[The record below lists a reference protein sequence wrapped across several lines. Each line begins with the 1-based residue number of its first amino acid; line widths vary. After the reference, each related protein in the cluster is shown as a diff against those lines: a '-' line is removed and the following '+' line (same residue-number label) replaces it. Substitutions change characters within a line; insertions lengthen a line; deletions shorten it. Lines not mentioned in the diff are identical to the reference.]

1 MQANLSETTDVSNQQ
16 HQLVQYHGIKPSNHG
31 IQNEPMELESYMSQ
45 VIKNIGA
52 IGDFCRGQFD
62 SISTRMTQ
70 LQDDGEVLERAVSML
85 ANRSDA
91 IAEVSTKNNTTME
104 LLSQAIHQI
113 IWKLNEIDK
122 RTSQGSSDQ
131 ISVIR
136 DLKVSKELVEDKIKK
151 LELSVEKLNSNF
163 VSASSLIKN
172 LMTKNQELEDSI
184 RESMKKG
191 DELEDAAKV
200 QDSKTK
206 NLLKS
211 LNDLGNL
218 PEQIRAIKRDQLG
231 YDQDLDKMN
240 KALKKA
246 EEKFKGLGDRQQ
258 LKSDLSKVEDLSSEV
273 HDLKDKYG
281 ELKIM
286 VETVNED
293 AILKRLKKDL
303 DDSNQ
308 SEFSKIL
315 KNIKNL
321 EDDLKGHYINNDKLS
336 KLSIDLKKKIEGEMK
351 RIDELKSYKE
361 SENVKWNSVNENLE
375 QTKVEI
381 DKLSKKINSNAN
393 DVLKLEAEVFDYSFK
408 EFTNSFNERVDNR
421 LIPLRN
427 EIQDMT
433 KFINKVSSSFDTPLE
448 KILETVKKMVDNK
461 LDGFTDSIDQKLIH
475 LANSKNISPQVPSK
489 SLDGKQIL
497 YKINDKVI
505 DPDKLQASID
515 GKIKIKW
522 CKFQNQCKILS
533 CKFYHES
540 ELCPNFKN
548 CCSPTC
554 YFRHP
559 CAKLEDKKKRMWN
572 NSQSSNSNSRKYFS
586 ARVNG
591 TSKSIG
597 SQPDKEQTSDNF
609 IPFNSSK
616 QGTKSTAPF
625 RSHSFHQPPLCVNSV
640 PMLEQRL

>member
-1 MQANLSETTDVSNQQ
+1 
-16 HQLVQYHGIKPSNHG
+16 
-31 IQNEPMELESYMSQ
+31 
-45 VIKNIGA
+45 
-52 IGDFCRGQFD
+52 
-62 SISTRMTQ
+62 
-70 LQDDGEVLERAVSML
+70 
-85 ANRSDA
+85 
-91 IAEVSTKNNTTME
+91 
-104 LLSQAIHQI
+104 
-113 IWKLNEIDK
+113 
-122 RTSQGSSDQ
+122 
-131 ISVIR
+131 
-136 DLKVSKELVEDKIKK
+136 
-151 LELSVEKLNSNF
+151 
-163 VSASSLIKN
+163 
-172 LMTKNQELEDSI
+172 
-184 RESMKKG
+184 
-191 DELEDAAKV
+191 
-200 QDSKTK
+200 
-206 NLLKS
+206 
-211 LNDLGNL
+211 
-218 PEQIRAIKRDQLG
+218 
-231 YDQDLDKMN
+231 
-240 KALKKA
+240 
-246 EEKFKGLGDRQQ
+246 
-258 LKSDLSKVEDLSSEV
+258 
-273 HDLKDKYG
+273 
-281 ELKIM
+281 
-286 VETVNED
+286 
-293 AILKRLKKDL
+293 
-303 DDSNQ
+303 
-308 SEFSKIL
+308 
-315 KNIKNL
+315 
-321 EDDLKGHYINNDKLS
+321 
-336 KLSIDLKKKIEGEMK
+336 
-351 RIDELKSYKE
+351 
-361 SENVKWNSVNENLE
+361 
-375 QTKVEI
+375 
-381 DKLSKKINSNAN
+381 
-393 DVLKLEAEVFDYSFK
+393 
-408 EFTNSFNERVDNR
+408 
-421 LIPLRN
+421 
-427 EIQDMT
+427 MT

-625 RSHSFHQPPLCVNSV
+625 RSHSFHQPP
-640 PMLEQRL
+640 PMCKFGTKCWNRDCNRKHPQESKKDQEILSGLGFLGKLLHNIKLFPPKTNPKSQHQGKNQRRSPGLVIGAGGRLKFY